1 MLFVANGPVTLL
13 HTLECVVIISLVFGG
28 CVFSWLFAF
37 GTINRNMF
45 VLSLSSSHPFS
56 LSPSL
61 PHFLLSLPPSLSPSL
76 PLSLSLPPSLPLSL
90 AFFFPSLRCSQ
101 CVATEICGWCQL
113 DFTCTGQ
120 NTLCTTGDWLRVSVT
135 FPNLVV

>member
-1 MLFVANGPVTLL
+1 MLFVANGPATLL

-45 VLSLSSSHPFS
+45 VPSLSHSHPFS
-56 LSPSL
+56 LS
-61 PHFLLSLPPSLSPSL
+61 LPPSLTSFFP
-76 PLSLSLPPSLPLSL
+76 SLPPSLPLSL
-90 AFFFPSLRCSQ
+90 PLSLTFFFPSLRCSQ